1 MNRDNRDKPDR
12 DAWSHKKGLTVQ
24 VWNGNVNKALSQL
37 KKRVA
42 TEGIAKELR
51 KRKNFETNTA
61 QRRRAMAEAKS
72 RWRKKQA
79 QIAGLETGKRKP
91 RDR

>member
-1 MNRDNRDKPDR
+1 MSRDNQDNRES
-12 DAWSHKKGLTVQ
+12 WSNKKGLTVQ

-37 KKRVA
+37 KKRIA

-61 QRRRAMAEAKS
+61 KRRRAMAEAKS
-72 RWRKKQA
+72 RDRKKRAQA
-79 QIAGLETGKRKP
+79 EGIDTGKKREY
-91 RDR
+91 RR

>member
-1 MNRDNRDKPDR
+1 MSRDNRDNPAR

-61 QRRRAMAEAKS
+61 KRRRAMAEAKS
-72 RWRKKQA
+72 RDRKKRAQA
-79 QIAGLETGKRKP
+79 EGMETAKKRNP
-91 RDR
+91 RR

>member
-1 MNRDNRDKPDR
+1 MIRDSRDSPNREV
-12 DAWSHKKGLTVQ
+12 WSHKKGLTVQ
-24 VWNGNVNKALSQL
+24 VWNGNVNKALTQL

-61 QRRRAMAEAKS
+61 KRRRAMAEAKS
-72 RWRKKQA
+72 RDRKKQA
-79 QIAGLETGKRKP
+79 QADGIDTGKKKSQHR
-91 RDR
+91 

>member
-1 MNRDNRDKPDR
+1 MSRDNQDNRES
-12 DAWSHKKGLTVQ
+12 WSNKKGLTVQ

-37 KKRVA
+37 KKRMA

-61 QRRRAMAEAKS
+61 KRRRAMAEAKS
-72 RWRKKQA
+72 RDRKKRAQA
-79 QIAGLETGKRKP
+79 EGLDTGKKP
-91 RDR
+91 DRRR

>member
-1 MNRDNRDKPDR
+1 MSRDNQDNRES
-12 DAWSHKKGLTVQ
+12 WSSKKGLTVQ

-51 KRKNFETNTA
+51 KRKNFETNTVK
-61 QRRRAMAEAKS
+61 RRRAMAEAKS
-72 RWRKKQA
+72 RDRKKRAQA
-79 QIAGLETGKRKP
+79 EGLDTGKK
-91 RDR
+91 RDRRG

>member
-1 MNRDNRDKPDR
+1 MARDYKDTFGDR
-12 DAWSHKKGLTVQ
+12 ESWSNKKGLTVQ
-24 VWNGNVNKALSQL
+24 VWNGNLNKALSQL

-61 QRRRAMAEAKS
+61 KRRRAMAEAKS
-72 RWRKKQA
+72 RWRKKQS
-79 QIAGLETGKRKP
+79 QFDGTDKRRP
-91 RDR
+91 